1 MNDFHNMFTDLLLDL
16 HTEGHEVLVVAPA
29 YDESVTGIQ
38 IEDSIQVLR
47 VPTMQLFNVG
57 KIQKG
62 IANLLLPYQ
71 YRKAL
76 RKSGID
82 LNFDLVIMPTPPI
95 TLAHLA
101 NWFKKKYKSK
111 VYLILRDIFPQ
122 NAVDLKMMNPAGI
135 IFKFFRKKEIKMY
148 NISDAIGCMSQG
160 NIDYVLEHNPDQDSS
175 KFHLL
180 PNWGRLQ
187 NLLPELEIQKI
198 RTTYDLQNKFVV
210 IFGGN
215 IGKPQKMENIV
226 ALAKACED
234 IPDIF
239 FFIVGG
245 GNEKDNLEK
254 QIVSEQLNN
263 IKIQGY
269 LSREAYFNVLQTAH
283 VGLISLSEDFTIPN
297 YPSKALVYLNAKV
310 PILASV
316 DLNTDFGRH
325 MEEIDAGLWAEAG
338 KTQELKEKLLLLY
351 NDSELRKR
359 MGENGYNYMKS
370 NLLTSMASKK
380 LIEKISNS

>member
-1 MNDFHNMFTDLLLDL
+1 
-16 HTEGHEVLVVAPA
+16 
-29 YDESVTGIQ
+29 
-38 IEDSIQVLR
+38 
-47 VPTMQLFNVG
+47 
-57 KIQKG
+57 
-62 IANLLLPYQ
+62 
-71 YRKAL
+71 
-76 RKSGID
+76 
-82 LNFDLVIMPTPPI
+82 
-95 TLAHLA
+95 
-101 NWFKKKYKSK
+101 
-111 VYLILRDIFPQ
+111 
-122 NAVDLKMMNPAGI
+122 
-135 IFKFFRKKEIKMY
+135 
-148 NISDAIGCMSQG
+148 
-160 NIDYVLEHNPDQDSS
+160 
-175 KFHLL
+175 
-180 PNWGRLQ
+180 
-187 NLLPELEIQKI
+187 LLPELEIQKI

-351 NDSELRKR
+351 NDTELRKQ